1 MSQSGKP
8 VGIAMTGIDDY
19 FRNNCPRSDRLK
31 DLYEHIES
39 MGLDN
44 AWIQYIIKDI
54 EDVIMIDGTEYLMK
68 NLSVSAKEK
77 LLKYIK
83 RHY

>member
-8 VGIAMTGIDDY
+8 VKIAMTGIDDY
-19 FRNNCPRSDRLK
+19 FRNNCPRSARLD
-31 DLYEHIES
+31 DLYEHIEK
-39 MGLDN
+39 MGLNN
-44 AWIQYIIKDI
+44 AWVQYIIKDI
-54 EDVIMIDGTEYLMK
+54 EDVIVIDGPEYLMK
-68 NLSVSAKEK
+68 NLSVTAKEK